1 MFSGEGFK
9 LFSISYIIFYISLV
23 ADVFSQ
29 SEQAQT
35 LTEIAKIDP
44 SFNKENFLKEC
55 EFEII
60 PTVLEVFCLRIELS
74 VFCFALI
81 V

>member
-1 MFSGEGFK
+1 M
-9 LFSISYIIFYISLV
+9 LFYIVSFIFRLL

-44 SFNKENFLKEC
+44 NFNKENFLKEC

-60 PTVLEVFCLRIELS
+60 PTVLEVNLY
-74 VFCFALI
+74 
-81 V
+81 

>member
-1 MFSGEGFK
+1 M
-9 LFSISYIIFYISLV
+9 
-23 ADVFSQ
+23 FSQ

-44 SFNKENFLKEC
+44 NFNKENFLKEC

-60 PTVLEVFCLRIELS
+60 PTVLEVSLQYGAFFTLWGM
-74 VFCFALI
+74 V
-81 V
+81 

>member
-1 MFSGEGFK
+1 M
-9 LFSISYIIFYISLV
+9 
-23 ADVFSQ
+23 DVFSQ

-60 PTVLEVFCLRIELS
+60 PTVLEVGLLFQNDFFFTKLHY
-74 VFCFALI
+74 FASD
-81 V
+81 